1 MHNDAFRVIRGRV
14 GRARIHKVGGI
25 LFTSA
30 LATGV
35 IASAAGTGVAS
46 AFATAGGTAP
56 AVSLAL
62 VTGAPQLNK
71 LGDSVVGAVS
81 NSTRENGLVALR
93 PRSQSAVTNFI
104 AEMNDKRSP
113 LYHHYLEPGQYAD
126 RFGPTPAEVAAVREQ
141 LASHGLKVS
150 VSSNRLLVSF
160 SGTAAQVE
168 STFHTGLE
176 TVRLSQGGIGQ
187 ATTSAVRLPST
198 ISNDV
203 QAVIGLNQL
212 VKETD
217 PMLAEH
223 GAGRRTPG
231 VSDKPAQTTAGPSA
245 CAGALALTATGAIPD
260 DQLAEAYGLDP
271 LFNEDDTGEG
281 QTIDVYELEPFLQ
294 SDLTA
299 FDDCYFPNG
308 RPGGTTAT
316 VTQVDN
322 GAGTGPGSGEA
333 ALDVDTVSAIAPGA
347 TIHVF
352 EGPNMNSEVGPT
364 DVWNAIAETDDASQ
378 ISSSWGLCE
387 VALQVGAPGIQQV
400 EEDIFE
406 QTAAQGQ
413 SVFQAAGDD
422 GSDGCAYHSS
432 TPAPPDLSVID
443 PGSPYVTQ
451 VGGTTILDA
460 STPPVETVWNNGA
473 DGGGGGG
480 GISETWPEPS
490 WQAGIAVNQTSDD
503 EYCSDY
509 PSSTLSSSP
518 VPIGNLAGDYTTLP
532 AGTSCREM
540 PDVSALA
547 DPQTGYTI
555 FLAGFWYQY
564 GGTSAATPLWA
575 AVTAV
580 MNSYIE
586 TSCAGATSAGVGFI
600 NPELYQVGSG
610 PDYADAFND
619 VTSGNN
625 DNLQVGTGLAG
636 FPFYQAGTGYDMAS
650 GLGTPQVATTGNG
663 LVFQLCAIVGS
674 ADTTPPTISS
684 IAPDDGNVSG
694 SSSTPVTITGSNFGP
709 TAGSVHFGDQQV
721 PPADIT
727 TWTSSSIVLSGFPA
741 YYDTEGSPSTYAGNE
756 DVAVTLPG
764 TPVVSSEPGAE
775 SVFHY
780 TTGPTDS
787 DPDVDYV
794 AAAAGS
800 PTGGNTAYIVGNNF
814 EATGAGTLSVTFGG
828 VPATSVTAVSD
839 TELSVTVP
847 QESDSTDCL
856 NASADAGSVCQ
867 VEVVVSDTIGSST
880 PGDILPTYQGPVVFE
895 PNGALVVPPDC
906 GCEIDQA
913 PGEYDYAPAPTVSS
927 ISPAYASETGGTT
940 LTLTG
945 TGFNLLT
952 FEWVNIGDSSFT
964 NTNQDFNLD
973 GITPTQLVVTAPEDP
988 NYVGMG
994 PTTEPDPSALSVQTY
1009 GGVSTSNPSFA
1020 FAGVPT
1026 VSGISCTGAGEKS
1039 SPGGCVGAQSAQNEI
1054 TITGSGFDD
1063 ADQITVSGQF
1073 PRSYLQSTTTNF
1085 TVVSDTEIT
1094 ATLPQFFSL
1103 PTDVLVCSL
1112 TGCSTP
1118 DPAVDTFIFAY
1129 PGQPVV
1135 TSSSPPSGGEQGGA
1149 TVTIQGKLDSLVLA
1163 VLFGTTPAT
1172 IESEPEM
1179 TASGPITVVSPPV
1192 KSAGTVDIRIETIG
1206 GYLVGET
1213 ESAPNTSA
1221 TFTFSKSAPSAP
1233 QNLKVKAGNDS
1244 LTASWAAPVT
1254 NGGYSITGYEAV
1266 ASANGQKSVTVKTT
1280 KLTATL
1286 TGLKHG
1292 VAYTVTVYAIN
1303 KLGKGLPATSAP
1315 IKPTS

>member
-1 MHNDAFRVIRGRV
+1 VHSEPS
-14 GRARIHKVGGI
+14 RARRGHLRRARAHSRGGI
-25 LFTSA
+25 LVTLA
-30 LATGV
+30 LAAGV
-35 IASAAGTGVAS
+35 IAPAAGAGAVS
-46 AFATAGGTAP
+46 AYATAGGTAP

-81 NSTRENGLVALR
+81 TSTRENGLVALR

-104 AEMNDKRSP
+104 AEVSDKSSP

-126 RFGPTPAEVAAVREQ
+126 RFGPTAAEVAAVRDQ
-141 LASHGLKVS
+141 LASDGLKVS

-168 STFHTGLE
+168 SAFHTGLE
-176 TVRLSQGGIGQ
+176 TVRLSQGGLGQ
-187 ATTSAVRLPST
+187 ATTAALRLPST
-198 ISNDV
+198 ISHDV

-217 PMLAEH
+217 SLLREH
-223 GAGRRTPG
+223 GAGHRTPG
-231 VSDKPAQTTAGPSA
+231 VSDKPEQTTDGPSA
-245 CAGALALTATGAIPD
+245 CAGALALEATGAIPD
-260 DQLAEAYGLDP
+260 DQLAGAYGLDP
-271 LFNEDDTGEG
+271 LYNEDDIGTG
-281 QTIDVYELEPFLQ
+281 QTVDVYELAPYLQ

-299 FDDCYFPNG
+299 FDQCYFPNG

-316 VTQVDN
+316 VTTVDN
-322 GAGTGPGSGEA
+322 GPGTGPQLEA
-333 ALDVDTVSAIAPGA
+333 ALDVETVSAIAPGA

-352 EGPNMNSEVGPT
+352 EGPNTNGQVGPV

-378 ISSSWGLCE
+378 ISSSWGACE
-387 VALQVGAPGIQQV
+387 VDLQVGAPGMQQV

-413 SVFQAAGDD
+413 SVFEAAGDD

-432 TPAPPDLSVID
+432 TPTPPDLSVLD

-473 DGGGGGG
+473 DGGAGGG
-480 GISETWPEPS
+480 GISETWPQPS
-490 WQAGIAVNQTSDD
+490 WQAGVVAAQTSGD

-509 PSSTLSSSP
+509 PSSTPASSP

-532 AGTSCREM
+532 AGTPCREM

-547 DPQTGYTI
+547 DPQTGYTV
-555 FLAGFWYQY
+555 FLAGAWYTI

-575 AVTAV
+575 AITAV
-580 MNSYIE
+580 MNGYIV
-586 TSCAGATSAGVGFI
+586 TSCAGATSAGLGFI

-610 PDYADAFND
+610 PAYGDAFND
-619 VTSGNN
+619 ITSGNN

-674 ADTTPPTISS
+674 ADTTLPTISS
-684 IAPDDGNVSG
+684 IAPDDGSVSG

-709 TAGSVHFGDQQV
+709 NPGSVYFGDQQV

-741 YYDTEGSPSTYAGNE
+741 YYEAPGSPSTYAGNE
-756 DVAVTLPG
+756 DVTVTLPG
-764 TPVVSSEPGAE
+764 TPVVSSEPGAD

-780 TTGPTDS
+780 TSGPTDG

-794 AAAAGS
+794 EAPAGS
-800 PTGGNTAYIVGNNF
+800 TTGGNTAYIVGNNF

-828 VPATSVTAVSD
+828 VPATDVTAVSD

-847 QESDSTDCL
+847 PESDSTDCL
-856 NASADAGSVCQ
+856 NTSADAGSVCQ

-880 PGDILPTYQGPVVFE
+880 PGDILPAYQGPVVHE

-927 ISPAYASETGGTT
+927 ISPAYASEIGGTT

-945 TGFNLLT
+945 TGFNWLT
-952 FEWVNIGDSSFT
+952 FEWVNIGVSSFT

-973 GITPTQLVVTAPEDP
+973 GITPTQLVVTAPADP
-988 NYVGMG
+988 GI
-994 PTTEPDPSALSVQTY
+994 TTEPDPSALSVQTY
-1009 GGVSTSNPSFA
+1009 GGDSASNPPFT
-1020 FAGVPT
+1020 FAGIPT
-1026 VSGISCTGAGEKS
+1026 VSGISCTAAGEKTLD
-1039 SPGGCVGAQSAQNEI
+1039 GACVGAQSAQNEI

-1063 ADQITVSGQF
+1063 ADQIMVSGQDGL
-1073 PRSYLQSTTTNF
+1073 SYLQSTTTNF

-1103 PTDVLVCSL
+1103 PTDVLVCSI
-1112 TGCSTP
+1112 TYCSTP

-1135 TSSSPPSGGEQGGA
+1135 TSSSPSSGGEHGGA
-1149 TVTIQGKLDSLVLA
+1149 TVTIQGNLDSLVLA

-1172 IESEPEM
+1172 IVSEPEM

-1192 KSAGTVDIRIETIG
+1192 NSTGTVDITIETVG

-1213 ESAPNTSA
+1213 ESAPNASA
-1221 TFTFSKSAPSAP
+1221 TFTYSKSAPSAP
-1233 QNLKVKAGNDS
+1233 QKLKVKAGVDS
-1244 LTASWAAPVT
+1244 LAASWAAPVT
-1254 NGGYSITGYEAV
+1254 NGGYPITGYEAV
-1266 ASANGQKSVTVKTT
+1266 ASAKGHKSVTVTT
-1280 KLTATL
+1280 TALTATL
-1286 TGLKHG
+1286 TGLKPG
-1292 VAYTVTVYAIN
+1292 VAYTVRVYAIN
-1303 KLGKGLPATSAP
+1303 ELGKGLPATSAP
-1315 IKPTS
+1315 IKPRR